1 MKYTQDYVQNYVQ
14 DYVPRFAGRRIIAP
28 DRMRDPAGPG
38 EADFHPRRHARC
50 AIVSEEV
57 QGVPFFNR

>member
-1 MKYTQDYVQNYVQ
+1 MKYTQDYVQ

-38 EADFHPRRHARC
+38 EADFHPRRHARPQN
-50 AIVSEEV
+50 VSEEV
-57 QGVPFFNR
+57 QRVPFFNR